1 MLSKSVDNSHGTEE
15 IEPYDD
21 VDTGIENLDLND
33 KGKMNSN
40 TDSADETKQAA
51 EKESS
56 LQPERILYKC
66 TMSTDPYV
74 CIIQNFLDF
83 DEVDQLLSL
92 TQGKFL
98 PSYNGRGSSMDML
111 KADNPFDH
119 LQLEV
124 SANRTCFSCTLDPSS
139 HPVALRV
146 TQRLAFLAECSES
159 HIECLNILRYLND
172 IPRGGG
178 GETRFPHLGY
188 RFVPTKGMAIMWRNT
203 LPDGNADL
211 RMMHEALPPVSQV
224 KFAINCFVN
233 KKPTSYSSCNKPETC
248 SICQEF
254 GAA

>member
-1 MLSKSVDNSHGTEE
+1 MLSKRVDNSHGTEE

-21 VDTGIENLDLND
+21 VDTGFENLDLNG

-83 DEVDQLLSL
+83 DEIDQLLSL
-92 TQGKFL
+92 TQGNSSCLLLDQLKFLSPPGKFL
-98 PSYNGRGSSMDML
+98 PSYNGRGSSMDLL

-139 HPVALRV
+139 DPVALRV

-159 HIECLNILRYLND
+159 HIECLNILRYQPGQHHKLHHD
-172 IPRGGG
+172 GCFRPKTI
-178 GETRFPHLGY
+178 FMSAL
-188 RFVPTKGMAIMWRNT
+188 IMRSELT
-203 LPDGNADL
+203 
-211 RMMHEALPPVSQV
+211 Q
-224 KFAINCFVN
+224 
-233 KKPTSYSSCNKPETC
+233 
-248 SICQEF
+248 
-254 GAA
+254 